1 MCPISLCERTYCS
14 YGVRL
19 DLVMIDDG
27 REEPLGARAVIYP
40 VQQDAWGRMRVS
52 HAHQPLVV
60 CVPGGKVRRGFGD
73 CGSSVRASFRV
84 HPMGKVPQHRR
95 WLCCPSVCCRPSDC
109 CRQYVGAQT
118 KVVVSFFASPHQVA
132 RCRQQQ
138 SVPRRDRLRRGHS
151 MQKGSLNAPP
161 HLCSGSPVSRPL
173 AP

>member
-84 HPMGKVPQHRR
+84 HPMGKGPQHRR
-95 WLCCPSVCCRPSDC
+95 WLCYPQSVADHRTVADNMWVPKRRS
-109 CRQYVGAQT
+109 
-118 KVVVSFFASPHQVA
+118 SFRFLHLAHQVA

>member
-84 HPMGKVPQHRR
+84 HPMGKGPQHRR
-95 WLCCPSVCCRPSDC
+95 WLCTLSLLQTIGLLQTICGCPNEGRRFVFCISHTRWQDVANSRACHGATGYD
-109 CRQYVGAQT
+109 VGTACKKALLEPPAPVQ
-118 KVVVSFFASPHQVA
+118 
-132 RCRQQQ
+132 
-138 SVPRRDRLRRGHS
+138 LR
-151 MQKGSLNAPP
+151 
-161 HLCSGSPVSRPL
+161 
-173 AP
+173 